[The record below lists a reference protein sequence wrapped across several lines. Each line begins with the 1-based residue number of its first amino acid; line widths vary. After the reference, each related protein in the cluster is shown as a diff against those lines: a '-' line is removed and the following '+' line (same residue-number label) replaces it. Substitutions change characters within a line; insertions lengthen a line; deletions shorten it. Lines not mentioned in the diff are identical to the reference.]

1 MFGVNMPSVVDLSRL
16 MNKRHRSANLSKGL
30 ATVEAAMCLPIITLL
45 MLSTI
50 DACTMIF
57 LKQSLTIAAYE
68 GGRTALIPGATAS
81 NIESDCLQLVAD
93 RSINDAQIVLQ
104 PSKPEIAKA
113 GSRISVTVSAPC
125 GANSVIP
132 SLFFQGRTLSATAHM
147 MKEYD

>member
-1 MFGVNMPSVVDLSRL
+1 MI
-16 MNKRHRSANLSKGL
+16 KRHRVHNAKKGL

-45 MLSTI
+45 MLGTI

-68 GGRTALIPGATAS
+68 GGRTALIPGATGS
-81 NIESDCLQLVAD
+81 NISTDCMQLVSD
-93 RSINDAQIVLQ
+93 RNINGAQIFLQ
-104 PSKPEIAKA
+104 PSNPENAKA

-132 SLFFQGRTLSATAHM
+132 SLFFQGSSLSATAHV